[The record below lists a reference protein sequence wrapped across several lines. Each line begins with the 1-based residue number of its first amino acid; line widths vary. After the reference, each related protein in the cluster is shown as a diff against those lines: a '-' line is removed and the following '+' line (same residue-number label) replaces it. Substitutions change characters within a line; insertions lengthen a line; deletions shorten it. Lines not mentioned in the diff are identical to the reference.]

1 LQKRMTKQEA
11 QRLRAEGKIV
21 AWVPAK
27 DIVIESL
34 LWLTIPTV
42 IIVIWYLASPP
53 AVTRDYISMA
63 LMALI
68 WCGFSVLVAV
78 DNATTCFIIDQDG
91 VTEQRFFQKQYLRWS
106 DCKFVGSSTVPRGLH
121 HTLLLIT
128 PLSKDEYADNA
139 YRTIS
144 EKADRYYGDKGIS
157 IPTVYLC
164 STGLDTPDIIALW
177 EWYRDKEGAC

>member
-1 LQKRMTKQEA
+1 MTKQEA
-11 QRLRAEGKIV
+11 QRLRDEGKIV
-21 AWVPAK
+21 AWVPVK

-42 IIVIWYLASPP
+42 LITVWYLVSPP
-53 AVTRDYISMA
+53 AVTRDYISLA
-63 LMALI
+63 FTALI
-68 WCGFSVLVAV
+68 GCGFPVLFAF
-78 DNATTCFIIDQDG
+78 DKTTSFFIIDRDG
-91 VTEQRFFQKQYLRWS
+91 VTEQRFGRRQYLRWS

-128 PLSKDEYADNA
+128 PLSKDEYDDNA

-164 STGLDTPDIIALW
+164 YTGLDTPDIIALW